1 MLKADD
7 LLAMD
12 SSDPRESTTTT
23 SVFLRPAEI
32 RRPTAI
38 SSASKYVFQI
48 FLFWLWKCLECFRE
62 RSTKPSL
69 DKIKRELITTT
80 TTEDGKRRMKHLIT
94 KQDFLFI

>member
-12 SSDPRESTTTT
+12 SSELQESSTTT

-38 SSASKYVFQI
+38 ASASKYVFE
-48 FLFWLWKCLECFRE
+48 FSYLNYWKILSCFRE
-62 RSTKPSL
+62 RPTTISL
-69 DKIKRELITTT
+69 DKIKRGLITTT
-80 TTEDGKRRMKHLIT
+80 AREDGKFSLEVDK
-94 KQDFLFI
+94 

>member
-12 SSDPRESTTTT
+12 SSEPQESSTTTT

-38 SSASKYVFQI
+38 ASASKYVFEFSYLNYWKI
-48 FLFWLWKCLECFRE
+48 LFFLENVRLQFLL
-62 RSTKPSL
+62 
-69 DKIKRELITTT
+69 IKSS
-80 TTEDGKRRMKHLIT
+80 EDL
-94 KQDFLFI
+94 

>member
-12 SSDPRESTTTT
+12 SSDPRDSSSTTT
-23 SVFLRPAEI
+23 SVFLRPAEN

-38 SSASKYVFQI
+38 ASASKYVFFFQI
-48 FLFWLWKCLECFRE
+48 FLFCLLEYFRE
-62 RSTKPSL
+62 RPTTASL

-80 TTEDGKRRMKHLIT
+80 ATEDGKF
-94 KQDFLFI
+94 FLERAD